1 MAPLFLILVS
11 LLIVG
16 GVVVNL
22 YLYSR
27 GAVGSGTQRLHPANA
42 GATGRE
48 ATIEDLFYT
57 RIGETTDDGVRYA
70 RVGLLVI
77 LSAVLVLGFI
87 LLSALN
93 AFPH

>member
-27 GAVGSGTQRLHPANA
+27 GAVGSSARRLHPANA

-48 ATIEDLFYT
+48 ATIEDLFYM

-77 LSAVLVLGFI
+77 LSAVLVLGSI
-87 LLSALN
+87 LISALN
-93 AFPH
+93 VIAH

>member
-27 GAVGSGTQRLHPANA
+27 GAVGSSSRRMHPANA
-42 GATGRE
+42 GAPGRE
-48 ATIEDLFYT
+48 ATIEDLFYM

-70 RVGLLVI
+70 RVGFLVI
-77 LSAVLVLGFI
+77 LSAVLVLGSI
-87 LLSALN
+87 LISALN
-93 AFPH
+93 VIPH